1 MQITYFN
8 AAQMFYMTSFCV
20 LLGDVTINLKA
31 IKHKHDIV
39 KLMFMLGHQINLHLE
54 YHYSNVSLLMSQLH
68 PIKIILI
75 RFPKKICIKESLG

>member
-8 AAQMFYMTSFCV
+8 DAQMFYMTSFCV

-39 KLMFMLGHQINLHLE
+39 KLMFMVDHQITLHLVYYQCE
-54 YHYSNVSLLMSQLH
+54 LANV
-68 PIKIILI
+68 KITS
-75 RFPKKICIKESLG
+75 F